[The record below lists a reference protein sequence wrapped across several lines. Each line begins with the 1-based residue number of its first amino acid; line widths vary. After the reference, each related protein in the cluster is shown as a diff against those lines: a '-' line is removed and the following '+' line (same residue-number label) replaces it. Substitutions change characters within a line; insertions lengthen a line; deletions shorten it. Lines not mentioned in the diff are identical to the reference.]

1 MNHLA
6 KTLIENDCEKLG
18 RLKIF
23 SWLNPVEIRVLGTS
37 LAMLN
42 YRKREVIFR
51 ESALANEAHVLVAG
65 IARIT
70 CLNATNERVTVA
82 LIAPGPIPELP
93 SLPMS
98 RFDFRCEAYN
108 NCRVGT
114 LDWKGFEGVTVNGR
128 ESAFKKFHQN
138 DLKHW
143 YRLLRRTSGL
153 LNLDLHERVAI
164 AMLDLCDDF
173 GIEDSRGTLLAVSL
187 SHKDIA
193 SIVGA
198 SRPRV
203 TEHLG
208 QMERDHLLF
217 RQGRQFIVSAA
228 KLSISIAAQAA

>member
-1 MNHLA
+1 MNHRNQPREIDL
-6 KTLIENDCEKLG
+6 EKLR

-23 SWLNPVEIRVLGTS
+23 SWLTSPELVILGDS
-37 LAMLN
+37 LALRN
-42 YRKREVIFR
+42 HKRGEVICD
-51 ESALANEAHVLVAG
+51 ETALANDAQILVAG

-70 CLNATNERVTVA
+70 CLNAKHQRVTVA

-93 SLPMS
+93 AIPMS
-98 RFDFRCEAYN
+98 HFEFRCEAYN

-114 LDWKGFEGVTVNGR
+114 LDWKGFENVTLNGR
-128 ESAFKKFHQN
+128 ESTFKKFHQN

-143 YRLLRRTSGL
+143 YRLLRRTSAL

-164 AMLDLCDDF
+164 AILDLCDDF
-173 GIEDSRGTLLAVSL
+173 GIEDSRGTLLAVSF

-228 KLSISIAAQAA
+228 KLSLSLTAKAA